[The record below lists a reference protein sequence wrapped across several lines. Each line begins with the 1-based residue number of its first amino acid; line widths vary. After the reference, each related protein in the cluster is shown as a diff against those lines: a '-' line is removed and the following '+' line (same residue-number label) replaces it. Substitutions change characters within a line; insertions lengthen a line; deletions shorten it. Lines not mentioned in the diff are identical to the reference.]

1 MGGKSYFKGGGN
13 IMKAGKFFLVLLLTL
28 WLASLSASA
37 WAAYSAHQNDQDV
50 NNFLAVYPF
59 AKSTKLDDCS
69 LCHKGG
75 CITASGRTS
84 YYGSCD
90 YCHQIYKTQP
100 PHGNILDTLNSYGKA
115 YNGAGANQDALKAIE
130 GLNSDGEDKLTDC
143 SGKEIPNNDKSTNI
157 EEILALA
164 FPGDARDYPGLVPA
178 PAIGMNLERLLKLPS
193 YSQLL
198 LLNASNSRDFYARY
212 RGVKILDLLKHAGIS
227 KKATQI
233 TVYSPDGFSQ
243 TFPID
248 VPDPQTDPSK
258 VQYDVMGP
266 YPYGTYYGG
275 LDFVDYSVIPGCIDN
290 GDRIPDKLYMLLA
303 YMRDGDPLTPGKIN
317 PTTLRLDGEGPYR
330 LIPPQ
335 KIAGSP
341 DRGCSGPQ
349 VDPDDGWNCDRI
361 NKEHNAGF
369 SARTV
374 AAIRVDPLPVGTT
387 DFNWYEGGWNLVDRA
402 KLVIYGAIHPRTYT
416 VSGKV
421 SNTSSGK
428 GVPDVKLSFSLL
440 SLGNVGEATTSS
452 GRGYSKKK
460 EERGKFSTELPAGEY
475 TVVPSKEGC
484 TFTPASLLISLPD
497 PECDL
502 DRDDHDSWDH
512 RERWNH
518 CDRHPDYEI
527 NIIASCT
534 P

>member
-1 MGGKSYFKGGGN
+1 M
-13 IMKAGKFFLVLLLTL
+13 MKVGKFFLVLFLTL
-28 WLASLSASA
+28 WLPALTVPA
-37 WAAYSAHQNDQDV
+37 WAAYSVHQNDKDI

-75 CITASGRTS
+75 CITSGTRTS

-90 YCHQIYKTQP
+90 YCHRIYNPNPTP
-100 PHGNILDTLNSYGKA
+100 ENIVKTLNSYGKA
-115 YNGAGANQDALKAIE
+115 YKDAGGGTQDAQASKAAFKAVE
-130 GLNSDGEDKLTDC
+130 GSNSDGEDKLTDC
-143 SGKEIPNNDKSTNI
+143 SGIEIPNNDKSTNL
-157 EEILALA
+157 EEIQALV

-178 PAIGMNLERLLKLPS
+178 PAIGMNLERILKLPG

-212 RGVKILDLLKHAGIS
+212 RGVKIPDLLKHVGIS

-243 TFPID
+243 TFLID
-248 VPDPQTDPSK
+248 VPDPQTDASK

-275 LDFVDYSVIPGCIDN
+275 LDFVDYGTIPGCIDN

-317 PTTLRLDGEGPYR
+317 PTTLSLDGEGPYR

-341 DRGCSGPQ
+341 DRSCRDAPTG
-349 VDPDDGWNCDRI
+349 DMDCDRI

-369 SARTV
+369 SARTI

-387 DFNWYEGGWNLVDRA
+387 DFDWYEGGWNLVDRA
-402 KLVIYGAIHPRTYT
+402 KLVIYGAIHPRTYP

-421 SNTSSGK
+421 SDSSSGK
-428 GVPDVKLSFSLL
+428 GVPDVKLTFSLL

-452 GRGYSKKK
+452 PRGYSKKRS
-460 EERGKFSTELPAGEY
+460 ESGKFGIDLPAGEY
-475 TVVPSKEGC
+475 TVVPSKDGC
-484 TFTPASLLISLPD
+484 TFTPASLFISLPD
-497 PECDL
+497 AECDL
-502 DRDDHDSWDH
+502 DRDHGDSWDH
-512 RERWNH
+512 RERWEH
-518 CDRHPDYEI
+518 CKDHPDNKI
-527 NIIASCT
+527 DVMASCT